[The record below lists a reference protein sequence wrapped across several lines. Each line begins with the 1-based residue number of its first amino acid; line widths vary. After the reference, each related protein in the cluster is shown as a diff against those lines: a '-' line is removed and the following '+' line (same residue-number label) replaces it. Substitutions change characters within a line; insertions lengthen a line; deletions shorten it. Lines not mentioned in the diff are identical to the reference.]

1 MEDRNSKEV
10 SNIII
15 DSPVQNSVSEIY
27 FNKTPTP
34 SIASI
39 VTNERCTPLSV
50 SMQTIS
56 DIEHRYQLVGNIE
69 IINQMEVNQDV
80 LCICYT
86 ENYDFL
92 AAGLSDG
99 NVKFYKVNSGEDTL
113 ILCDAEMMLN
123 PSPVTAVKHRPV
135 SRTHPITHTVIATY
149 ANGCVK
155 CWHYPTA
162 QCLYTI
168 RERRQTLGLAYH
180 PQLPKF
186 VTVGDDAILYLY
198 DEETKTLERVFRGS
212 DTPDVMDGHK
222 SRVFSACFNPK
233 SAYELI
239 SGGWDDTIQFWDT
252 RQAHS
257 FRFISGVH
265 ICGDG
270 LDINKNGKEEK
281 DVNISDSQYRH
292 LSCSDGSL
300 SRTYT
305 PKVHKQNCQFRIIVS
320 SIGSPLYALASFL
333 HNTMFKTIP
342 KAESYIKNSF
352 QLVDGLDDNYKLIAL
367 DVVSLFTNIP
377 TDIVLDCINDN
388 WNFISKK
395 CKLSKKEF
403 LNFGT
408 PIGSPLSSI
417 IVDLVMQR
425 LEKIAL
431 SMFKNHV
438 LFYFRYVVDLCAA
451 VTFLECFNSFH
462 PLKLTLEIRDNSLNF
477 LNIIF
482 ELLTGIINLVSRG
495 DFKISSLTIHYL
507 RKRVKKSINLMDR
520 AILPDSEFYM
530 KNLTLIINI
539 LLNNDY
545 PLKLIFDTIN
555 KRLKNI
561 RRIAEH
567 RNYIR
572 WNTSSHSVIT
582 EHSLDSEHDFDWNN
596 IEILDEGPCY
606 SKRLISEIILT
617 CAWQKNNPLQL
628 WDYGSGKL
636 ITTIEPD
643 SYSSLL
649 YVGKYVTNMYIACGG
664 CDVNLFRIVDL
675 RSHST
680 IAMIRNL
687 RSGVYSLDVGP
698 LKSKYS
704 KRILPKFAF
713 CAGTTIFEVNA
724 QPE

>member
-1 MEDRNSKEV
+1 MEDKNSKEL

-15 DSPVQNSVSEIY
+15 DPPVQNSVSEIY

-99 NVKFYKVNSGEDTL
+99 NVKFYKVSSGEDTL

-270 LDINKNGKEEK
+270 LDINKNGKE
-281 DVNISDSQYRH
+281 NISDSQYRH

-305 PKVHKQNCQFRIIVS
+305 PKVHKQNCQLELLC
-320 SIGSPLYALASFL
+320 PSFL

-352 QLVDGLDDNYKLIAL
+352 QLVDGFKDDNYKLISL
-367 DVVSLFTNIP
+367 DVVSLFANIP

-403 LNFGT
+403 FDNIIYKQNFGT
-408 PIGSPLSSI
+408 PMGSPLSSI

-431 SMFKNHV
+431 SV
-438 LFYFRYVVDLCAA
+438 LFYFRYVADLCPA
-451 VTFLECFNSFH
+451 V
-462 PLKLTLEIRDNSLNF
+462 P
-477 LNIIF
+477 
-482 ELLTGIINLVSRG
+482 
-495 DFKISSLTIHYL
+495 
-507 RKRVKKSINLMDR
+507 SINLDR
-520 AILPDSEFYM
+520 AILLPDSEFYM

-561 RRIAEH
+561 RFTVPFIL
-567 RNYIR
+567 
-572 WNTSSHSVIT
+572 SLT
-582 EHSLDSEHDFDWNN
+582 EKFNQFN
-596 IEILDEGPCY
+596 
-606 SKRLISEIILT
+606 ILT

-680 IAMIRNL
+680 VAMIKNL

-698 LKSKYS
+698 LESKYT